1 MSSAW
6 ILTVALVGPPPELAD
21 SAGLPAAAV
30 TSAAID
36 AAERKTPR
44 SPKAIRDAYR
54 LALRSA
60 SKKANAKPEDVVPAL
75 TAIYTELGSAK
86 GFAHSE
92 KARMR
97 GVVKVRL
104 EKLQNELSRDN
115 IRRKQEFAK
124 DRRRLARLTGG
135 RNTGQLNTGQLNGGQ
150 LNGGQLN
157 GGGEIARAAELIE
170 LIHTTISPSSWD
182 VNGGNGRIRYFPL
195 LKVLVVRATGEVHHQ
210 IGGVLPQL
218 RAGQ

>member
-21 SAGLPAAAV
+21 SAQLPEAAV

-36 AAERKTPR
+36 AAQRKTPR
-44 SPKAIRDAYR
+44 SPNEIRDSYR

-75 TAIYTELGSAK
+75 TAIYIELGTAK
-86 GFAHSE
+86 GIAHSE

-104 EKLQNELSRDN
+104 EKLQSELRRKN
-115 IRRKQEFAK
+115 IRRKRALSK
-124 DRRRLARLTGG
+124 DRRRLARLTNG
-135 RNTGQLNTGQLNGGQ
+135 RNTDQLG
-150 LNGGQLN
+150 
-157 GGGEIARAAELIE
+157 GGGEIARAVELIE
-170 LIHTTISPSSWD
+170 LIQTTISPSSWD
-182 VNGGNGRIRYFPL
+182 INGGNGRIRYFPL